1 MPWLEQCKKQ
11 PGKVFFCPLIF
22 TSSPPSHGWWV
33 CGCWGWIIKFQPFLQ
48 RFQPR
53 GLSSGHHKGHPETFH
68 LGVNYVSGRGIQLIR
83 PISKPSQSNCKC
95 WMHLWF
101 IVRGGWLSGEYW
113 WGFTLGRVG
122 GAAAQV
128 GRGASGCGHR
138 CSGKCWM
145 MSVGEGGVAADTDHC
160 V

>member
-1 MPWLEQCKKQ
+1 MPWLGQCKNK

-22 TSSPPSHGWWV
+22 TSSPPSQGWWV

-95 WMHLWF
+95 WDGQAQGCICDSLSGGGGSVSIGEVSPW
-101 IVRGGWLSGEYW
+101 GGWVVLLHRWAGVP
-113 WGFTLGRVG
+113 R
-122 GAAAQV
+122 GAAIGAVESAGHGWWWRWVKV
-128 GRGASGCGHR
+128 G
-138 CSGKCWM
+138 
-145 MSVGEGGVAADTDHC
+145 
-160 V
+160 